1 MDKYRY
7 DDAYGK
13 LYKYSGEHDAYL
25 FVCGNPYN
33 LSEDELIEEYENS
46 VCHLGEINTTP
57 NILMRKNSGDTDVK
71 LGTSL

>member
-46 VCHLGEINTTP
+46 VCHLGEI
-57 NILMRKNSGDTDVK
+57 
-71 LGTSL
+71 